1 MTDFEKKVIEVL
13 SEKPFILTEYGEITT
28 DKTYT
33 IGKNPITEF
42 VFSGKSDKLILAT
55 GDTKE
60 ELEEVYKEYREE
72 INEYK
77 ESMKNGFLCG
87 MQCTMCNSCQR
98 VACYERS
105 RENDKQ

>member
-1 MTDFEKKVIEVL
+1 MTDLDKNIRKVL
-13 SEKPFILTEYGEITT
+13 AEKPFVLTEYGEITT

-33 IGKNPITEF
+33 IGKNPTTEF

-60 ELEEVYKEYREE
+60 ELEEAYKEYRKK

-77 ESMKNGFLCG
+77 ESMKNGFLCS
-87 MQCTMCNSCQR
+87 MQCTICNSCQR

-105 RENDKQ
+105 RENDK